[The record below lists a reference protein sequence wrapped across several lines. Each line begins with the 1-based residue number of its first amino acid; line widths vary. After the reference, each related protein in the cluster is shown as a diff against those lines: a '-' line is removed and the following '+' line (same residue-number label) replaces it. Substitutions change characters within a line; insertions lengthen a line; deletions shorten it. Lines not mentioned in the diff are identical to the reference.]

1 MRIDSFKDMYV
12 AELQKLLSVEVQLAD
27 MLLRLAGA
35 AAHPS
40 LKRALIHHH
49 AETETQA
56 LRVMTILKKHEA
68 DEIAHIDQ
76 AMQALIAETVNMI
89 LMLKGDE
96 LCDAGLLAS
105 AQKIEHYEIAAYGSA
120 AALAGQLDLR
130 DEQKMLHMSLEEERE
145 FDAVLTRLAK
155 GEVNRNALAA

>member
-1 MRIDSFKDMYV
+1 MGIDSFKDMYF
-12 AELQKLLSVEVQLAD
+12 AELQKLLSVEVQLTD
-27 MLLRLAGA
+27 MLLRMAGA

-56 LRVMTILKKHEA
+56 LRVMTILKKHDT

-76 AMQALIAETVNMI
+76 AMQALIAETMKMM

-96 LCDAGLLAS
+96 LRDAGLLAS
-105 AQKIEHYEIAAYGSA
+105 AQKIEHYEIAAYGTA

-130 DEQKMLHMSLEEERE
+130 DEQKMLHMNLEEERE
-145 FDAVLTRLAK
+145 FDALLTRLA
-155 GEVNRNALAA
+155 VNRNALAA